1 MAVPKTF
8 PRMPPLIYK
17 FLLKKEKKTQ
27 KTAGPSPGAVVLS
40 VGVLPFRDSRT
51 SIELPLATLPNTF
64 LKSLLF
70 PPIINLIRQSLNTH
84 DTTLMMVSSFIFG
97 NHHFLTTCDAKIQF
111 SVTFQKF
118 TRESPLSAVI
128 NELSAEVTIKDNP
141 RDNRWMM
148 CCIAIQV
155 TGSST
160 ST

>member
-51 SIELPLATLPNTF
+51 SIELPLATLPNIF
-64 LKSLLF
+64 KISLVSSH
-70 PPIINLIRQSLNTH
+70 INLIRQSLNTH
-84 DTTLMMVSSFIFG
+84 GTTIMMVSSFIFG

-118 TRESPLSAVI
+118 TREPPLSAVI